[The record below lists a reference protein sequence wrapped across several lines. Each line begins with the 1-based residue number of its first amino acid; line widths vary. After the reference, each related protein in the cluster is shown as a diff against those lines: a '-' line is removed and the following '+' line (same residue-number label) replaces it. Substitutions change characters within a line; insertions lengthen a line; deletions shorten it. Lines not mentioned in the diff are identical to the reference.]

1 MDSVNDKLFVL
12 QYGRLGSDQSQN
24 DLFLP
29 GYLGQRCETAG
40 SLIIKLQ
47 EIGIHILFSEQD
59 IRYGII
65 GTLACVGGMEITA
78 AYMGVDDHIL
88 RCIGDHLIVNILVGF
103 LELHNSLSGGSV
115 QGMTDLVCEHA
126 PGAVIQL

>member
-47 EIGIHILFSEQD
+47 EIGIHILFAEQD

-78 AYMGVDDHIL
+78 AYMMIISFGALAITL
-88 RCIGDHLIVNILVGF
+88 LLISLWAFWNSTIPSLV
-103 LELHNSLSGGSV
+103 V
-115 QGMTDLVCEHA
+115 PYRV
-126 PGAVIQL
+126 